1 MKQYLIEAKQF
12 YERKRYFPCAE
23 LLYNSNNFAK
33 SLLWRMIF
41 LSFFFSVCSIYLSY
55 IGVGFNLVAL
65 AAALAAVVAVAA
77 LAALA
82 AVAALAALAAAVA
95 AVALLAVDKIYCWIV
110 LKKEG
115 LI

>member
-65 AAALAAVVAVAA
+65 AAALAAV
-77 LAALA
+77 
-82 AVAALAALAAAVA
+82 AALAALAAAVA